1 MTDFSRNA
9 DSGCLSGMFGRISCF
24 RSLPTH
30 PADNVIDSKTVDKSE
45 DQKENPTAK
54 AKTKAPANPGVV
66 ARLMG
71 LDSLPE
77 TIWVPG
83 NGTSDSLVRSR
94 SVSFA
99 DYMLQLDLS
108 QTQHRRVRTSVSFRE
123 VPALSHQQNR
133 DLLVV
138 YLDNVDETK
147 GKGTKVRKC
156 ERDSGDL
163 KQRKAEQRSEK
174 KEINTRERA
183 NSTKKKKKKM
193 ENQENNRIS
202 MLRNE
207 PRRVVSTNLS
217 NRNTTGSAKRLNLL
231 PTHRKNEDRTDVAN
245 WKEKSPHKAR
255 NQKKQTVEA
264 KPKRNRKL
272 QGNLAVE
279 VERDERRGSQNSTPI
294 YLLEVND
301 SEMQQEAQRPMESN
315 LNRTSSPKVSYY
327 TDDLSIGAIKKV
339 CDNQMDIPETQYY
352 VDVLVKLFRMT
363 ETDIEE
369 SNWIAKSSLGF
380 EGFEEVCQ
388 ELERQI
394 LDVLLNQVLDELV
407 AEIPFENL
415 VHIML
420 EEANLNWL

>member
-9 DSGCLSGMFGRISCF
+9 DSGCFSGMFGRNSCF

-30 PADNVIDSKTVDKSE
+30 PADNVIDSKTIDKSD

-54 AKTKAPANPGVV
+54 AKIKAPASPGVI

-83 NGTSDSLVRSR
+83 KVTSDSLVRSR

-99 DYMLQLDLS
+99 DYMLQLDIS

-123 VPALSHQQNR
+123 VPALPHQQNR

-138 YLDNVDETK
+138 FLDNVDKTK

-163 KQRKAEQRSEK
+163 KQRKAEQRSKK
-174 KEINTRERA
+174 KENTREIRA
-183 NSTKKKKKKM
+183 SVKTKKKKKM
-193 ENQENNRIS
+193 GNQENNRIS

-207 PRRVVSTNLS
+207 PRRVVSTNHS
-217 NRNTTGSAKRLNLL
+217 NRNTTGSAKRLSLL
-231 PTHRKNEDRTDVAN
+231 PTHKKNEDRTDVAN
-245 WKEKSPHKAR
+245 LKEKSPLKPI
-255 NQKKQTVEA
+255 NQKKQSVEA
-264 KPKRNRKL
+264 KPKRNRKP
-272 QGNLAVE
+272 QGTLAVE
-279 VERDERRGSQNSTPI
+279 VERDERRDSQNSSPI

-301 SEMQQEAQRPMESN
+301 SEMQQEAQRPLELN
-315 LNRTSSPKVSYY
+315 LNRTSSPKVSY
-327 TDDLSIGAIKKV
+327 TDDLRIGAINKD

-352 VDVLVKLFRMT
+352 VDVVGQLFRMT

-369 SNWIAKSSLGF
+369 SNWIAKNSLGF

-388 ELERQI
+388 ELERYI

-407 AEIPFENL
+407 EIDPFENL

-420 EEANLNWL
+420 EEANKNWV

>member
-9 DSGCLSGMFGRISCF
+9 DSGCFSGLFGRNSCF

-30 PADNVIDSKTVDKSE
+30 PADNVIDSKTVDKS
-45 DQKENPTAK
+45 DYQKENPTAK
-54 AKTKAPANPGVV
+54 AKIKAPANPGVV

-83 NGTSDSLVRSR
+83 KGTSDSLVRSR

-99 DYMLQLDLS
+99 DYMLQLDIS

-123 VPALSHQQNR
+123 VPALSLQQNR

-138 YLDNVDETK
+138 FLDNVDETK

-156 ERDSGDL
+156 ERDSGDM
-163 KQRKAEQRSEK
+163 KQGKAEQRSKK

-183 NSTKKKKKKM
+183 NSMKKKKKM

-217 NRNTTGSAKRLNLL
+217 NRNTTGSAKRLSLL
-231 PTHRKNEDRTDVAN
+231 PTHKKNEDRTDVAN
-245 WKEKSPHKAR
+245 LKEKSPPKPR
-255 NQKKQTVEA
+255 NQKKQSVEA
-264 KPKRNRKL
+264 KPKRNRKP
-272 QGNLAVE
+272 QGTLAVE
-279 VERDERRGSQNSTPI
+279 VERDERHDSQNSSPI

-301 SEMQQEAQRPMESN
+301 SEMQQEADQRPMELN
-315 LNRTSSPKVSYY
+315 LNRTSSPKVSY
-327 TDDLSIGAIKKV
+327 TDDRRIGAIKKD
-339 CDNQMDIPETQYY
+339 CDDQMDIPETQYY
-352 VDVLVKLFRMT
+352 VDVVGQLFRMT
-363 ETDIEE
+363 ETDIEQ
-369 SNWIAKSSLGF
+369 SNWIAKNSLGF

-394 LDVLLNQVLDELV
+394 LDLLLNQVLDELV
-407 AEIPFENL
+407 EIDPYENL
-415 VHIML
+415 LHIML
-420 EEANLNWL
+420 EEANKNWV